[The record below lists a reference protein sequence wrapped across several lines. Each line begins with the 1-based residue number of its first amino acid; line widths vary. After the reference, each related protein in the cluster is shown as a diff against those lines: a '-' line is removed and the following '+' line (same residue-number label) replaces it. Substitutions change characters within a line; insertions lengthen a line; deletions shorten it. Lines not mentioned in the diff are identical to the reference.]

1 MLGAFLKKGKYNK
14 SKILGKFIEK
24 ACLFIAIINGSRKK
38 EKISRMFEKAVH
50 CIGQVFVGYVLAN
63 FVSFK

>member
-50 CIGQVFVGYVLAN
+50 CIG
-63 FVSFK
+63 